1 MVIFTILIDIEVF
14 QLDGDQKYLIHS
26 KCMGSPHICL
36 QLVPSSFLIV
46 YATDHIA
53 HKIAKVAVIIVLV
66 LYLDIDNIYVRSD
79 NANIHE
85 TRVDV

>member
-1 MVIFTILIDIEVF
+1 MYGFTSHLLAI
-14 QLDGDQKYLIHS
+14 
-26 KCMGSPHICL
+26 GSFI
-36 QLVPSSFLIV
+36 FLIV